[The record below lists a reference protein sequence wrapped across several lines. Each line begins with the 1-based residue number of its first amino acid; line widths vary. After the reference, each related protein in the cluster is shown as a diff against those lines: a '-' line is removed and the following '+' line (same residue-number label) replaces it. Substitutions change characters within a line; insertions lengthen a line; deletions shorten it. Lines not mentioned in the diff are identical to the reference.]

1 MSKSVSLTVNT
12 KRFVE
17 RILGKLFEHP
27 GRAFSEAMQ
36 NSRRAGATEIRF
48 LVTPDPDDREKSVV
62 HIADNG
68 SGILDWGKLLSV
80 AESGWDDAVVEKE
93 DAFGIGFAALV
104 FSCRKLVVRSRGH
117 ELSLNQAEAVK
128 GVRFALLESKLAP
141 ATGTSIRLEGFMLD
155 QQSASVKLRQYAAGF
170 PVTVF
175 LGNEALPASH
185 RLEQDFVDTPVGKVK
200 FGCFGADGS
209 YPLNT
214 VYAYYQGLPISIPV
228 GTRYDS
234 REPHIIVH
242 VDEVRFPAT
251 APDRA
256 GLCDPD
262 AFHKAFVEAIRQHW
276 DNALREIFKAVS
288 AAEFVDRY
296 WGSAK
301 KFGCADLLD
310 RCPVLPARVL
320 STVAEVPLK
329 RIDGETNYE
338 DYDGSVSRAD
348 VDAGRITLAE
358 RPADEESEDAFAFLT
373 LAQFRGWVFVD
384 DLPAEHWANRHRIS
398 IDDCADDDD
407 RPVPGLQ
414 IEVSYAPTQT
424 VEFDGAWV
432 SPTVCLVDRYA
443 ISLKE
448 STGQIRHSVEVDTC
462 GLYRDGVLIVPSKE
476 SGEMLLRQISS
487 YLDENEHYQDELYE
501 RDDQALQDLIAEVRG
516 RSAAAT
522 IGKVLSS
529 HCVAAKPGIAGTVS
543 LLIFGRRA
551 ERFDCAAATH
561 VIDLSESALATWME
575 RFPQEAAP
583 LNGILAALG
592 PLVEALNAPAG
603 QNPD

>member
-1 MSKSVSLTVNT
+1 MNKSISLTVNT

-27 GRAFSEAMQ
+27 ARAFSEAMQ

-48 LVTPDPDDREKSVV
+48 LVTPDPDDCSKSVV
-62 HIADNG
+62 HIADDG

-93 DAFGIGFAALV
+93 DAFGIGFAALL
-104 FSCRKLVVRSRGH
+104 FSCRELVVRSRGH
-117 ELSLNQAEAVK
+117 ELSLNQADAVK

-141 ATGTSIRLEGFMLD
+141 RTGTLIRLDGFTLD

-175 LGNEALPASH
+175 LGDEALPASH

-200 FGCFGADGS
+200 FGCFGADGA

-256 GLCDPD
+256 GLCDSD
-262 AFHKAFVEAIRQHW
+262 GFHKAFVEAIRQHW

-296 WGSAK
+296 WGYAK

-310 RCPVLPARVL
+310 RCPVLPSRVL
-320 STVAEVPLK
+320 SKVDGFAYLRESGDSNYVACD
-329 RIDGETNYE
+329 R
-338 DYDGSVSRAD
+338 SVSRED
-348 VDAGRITLAE
+348 VETGRVTLVDY
-358 RPADEESEDAFAFLT
+358 PSDQESEDAFAFLT
-373 LAQFRGWVFVD
+373 LAHFRGWLFVD
-384 DLPAEHWANRHRIS
+384 DLPAEHWANGHRIS

-414 IEVSYAPTQT
+414 IEVSYTPTQT

-443 ISLKE
+443 ISLKD

-476 SGEMLLRQISS
+476 SGEMLVRQISS
-487 YLDENEHYQDELYE
+487 YLDENEHYLEELYE
-501 RDDQALQDLIAEVRG
+501 RDNQALQDLIAEVRG

-529 HCVAAKPGIAGTVS
+529 HCVAAKPGVAGTVS
-543 LLIFGRRA
+543 LLIFGQPA
-551 ERFDCAAATH
+551 ERFGCAAVTH
-561 VIDLSESALATWME
+561 VIELSESAIATWMA

-583 LNGILAALG
+583 LNEIRSTLG
-592 PLVEALNAPAG
+592 PLARVLTAPALDKKG
-603 QNPD
+603 